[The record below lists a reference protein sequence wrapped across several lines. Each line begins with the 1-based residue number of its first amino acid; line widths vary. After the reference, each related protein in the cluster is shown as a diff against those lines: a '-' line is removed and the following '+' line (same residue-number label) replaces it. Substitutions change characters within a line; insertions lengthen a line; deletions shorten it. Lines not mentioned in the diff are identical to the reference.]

1 MAKKPESNPFT
12 EMFEKFGR
20 DLNLPQVDVE
30 KMLESQR
37 KNLEALQKSAA
48 ASAAGASALIDR
60 QRKNLEQALAEVA
73 RVAETYRAGAAPQ
86 DFMAKQTELARKSFD
101 SALKNVEE
109 AAEIVR
115 KASDEA
121 IEVLR
126 KRIRESAEEIRQGFE
141 RNK

>member
-86 DFMAKQTELARKSFD
+86 DFMAKQTEFARKSFD

-141 RNK
+141 RNR

>member
-48 ASAAGASALIDR
+48 ASAAGASALIDK

-141 RNK
+141 RNR

>member
-48 ASAAGASALIDR
+48 ASAAGASALIDK

-86 DFMAKQTELARKSFD
+86 DFMAKQTEFARKSFD

>member
-48 ASAAGASALIDR
+48 ASAAGASALIDK

-86 DFMAKQTELARKSFD
+86 DFMAKQTEFARKSFD

-141 RNK
+141 RNR

>member
-48 ASAAGASALIDR
+48 ASAAGASALIDK

>member
-48 ASAAGASALIDR
+48 ASAAGASALIDK

-126 KRIRESAEEIRQGFE
+126 RRIRESAEEIRQGFE
-141 RNK
+141 RNR

>member
-141 RNK
+141 RNR

>member
-48 ASAAGASALIDR
+48 ASAAGASALIDK

-109 AAEIVR
+109 AAEIVC

>member
-1 MAKKPESNPFT
+1 MAKKTESNPFT
-12 EMFEKFGR
+12 EMFEKFGQ
-20 DLNLPQVDVE
+20 DLNLPNVDVQ
-30 KMLESQR
+30 KMLDNQR

-48 ASAAGASALIDR
+48 ASAAGASALMER
-60 QRKNLEQALAEVA
+60 QRSNIEQALAEVA
-73 RVAETYRAGAAPQ
+73 KVAENYRAGGSPQ
-86 DFMAKQTELARKSFD
+86 EFMVKQTELARKSFD

-126 KRIRESAEEIRQGFE
+126 KRIRESAEEIRQSFD
-141 RNK
+141 KSK